1 MIKIYLSDNEIKL
14 TGHAGYADFG
24 KDIVCAAAST
34 CLITTVNALESI
46 DESYL
51 SVEQKTNEVIVTINK
66 TDEIESKLIN
76 NMIEIFTE
84 LESQYP
90 KNIKIYK

>member
-1 MIKIYLSDNEIKL
+1 MIKIYLSDNEIKV
-14 TGHAGYADFG
+14 TGHAMYDDFG
-24 KDIVCAAAST
+24 KDIVCAAVST
-34 CLITTVNALESI
+34 CLITTVNGLESI
-46 DESYL
+46 DEDYVG
-51 SVEQKTNEVIVTINK
+51 VEQKKDEVIVTIQK
-66 TDEIESKLIN
+66 TDDVSSKLIN

>member
-1 MIKIYLSDNEIKL
+1 MIKIYLSDNEIKV
-14 TGHAGYADFG
+14 TGHAMYDDFG
-24 KDIVCAAAST
+24 KDIVCAAVST
-34 CLITTVNALESI
+34 CLITTVNGLESI
-46 DESYL
+46 DENYL
-51 SVEQKTNEVIVTINK
+51 GVEQKPDEVVVTINE
-66 TDEIESKLIN
+66 TDEVSSKLIN

>member
-1 MIKIYLSDNEIKL
+1 MIKIYLSDNEIKVS
-14 TGHAGYADFG
+14 GHARYADYG
-24 KDIVCAAAST
+24 KDIVCAAVST
-34 CLITTVNALESI
+34 CLITTVNGLESI
-46 DESYL
+46 DENYIG
-51 SVEQKTNEVIVTINK
+51 VEQKPDEVVVTINK
-66 TDEIESKLIN
+66 TDEVSSKLIN